1 MKCNL
6 IRVSQLNNRYYFS
19 YFR

>member
-1 MKCNL
+1 MKYY
-6 IRVSQLNNRYYFS
+6 IKHVSQLNNRYYFS